1 MLLIFI
7 NLWSRERK
15 NSLNF
20 KTAKMTN
27 QNAFKFIFLS
37 RGFGFGSPSDR
48 RNVIKNWF
56 YLINVFAHGLR
67 KRGLKSLSSTKLLHF
82 SRKMQSAFLDLR
94 FLWCFHFPS
103 RFWALTASSGKN
115 FKSND
120 SFLRLPLRLRQQL
133 PATDSEETKKQ
144 IEEERENDVNWDSR
158 CFFFVNIAENIYW
171 NISGGGWKFG
181 NGYYSDIGLRQIE
194 RMKKIFSFHLKSFLR
209 DWERKW
215 ENFIR

>member
-1 MLLIFI
+1 
-7 NLWSRERK
+7 
-15 NSLNF
+15 
-20 KTAKMTN
+20 MTN

-48 RNVIKNWF
+48 RNVIKNSF

-82 SRKMQSAFLDLR
+82 SRKMQSACLDLR

-133 PATDSEETKKQ
+133 PATDRAKKRKNRSKKNEKMMWIET
-144 IEEERENDVNWDSR
+144 RDV
-158 CFFFVNIAENIYW
+158 FF
-171 NISGGGWKFG
+171 S
-181 NGYYSDIGLRQIE
+181 
-194 RMKKIFSFHLKSFLR
+194 
-209 DWERKW
+209 
-215 ENFIR
+215 